1 MLRGNL
7 STRPFYNE
15 RIVTLVIGIVG
26 LAALALAAFNVSQVV
41 ALSHRR
47 SELSSKVSRDVDE
60 TRKIQKETEALRRT
74 ADPIT
79 LKNLAAST
87 REANT
92 LIDQRTFSWTV
103 FFGLIEKK
111 LPLDARLVAVAP
123 KIDKGSTTVTMLVVA
138 KSQTDIAALDDA
150 LQSDGTFYDVTP
162 GSLQQN
168 DDGTLN
174 ATIFATYNPPAGAPK
189 PPKTSGRERP

>member
-7 STRPFYNE
+7 SSRPFYNE
-15 RIVTLVIGIVG
+15 RIVTLVIGIVA
-26 LAALALAAFNVSQVV
+26 LAALALAAFNVSQLV

-47 SELSSKVSRDVDE
+47 GELSSRVARDADE
-60 TRKIQKETEALRRT
+60 TRRIQKETDTLRRT
-74 ADPIT
+74 VDMNT
-79 LKNLAAST
+79 LKGLAAST
-87 REANT
+87 REANA

-123 KIDKGSTTVTMLVVA
+123 KIEKGTTTVTMLVVA
-138 KSQTDIAALDDA
+138 KSQNDIAALDDA

-174 ATIFATYNPPAGAPK
+174 ATIFATYNPPAGAPQ
-189 PPKTSGRERP
+189 PPKRSGKERP